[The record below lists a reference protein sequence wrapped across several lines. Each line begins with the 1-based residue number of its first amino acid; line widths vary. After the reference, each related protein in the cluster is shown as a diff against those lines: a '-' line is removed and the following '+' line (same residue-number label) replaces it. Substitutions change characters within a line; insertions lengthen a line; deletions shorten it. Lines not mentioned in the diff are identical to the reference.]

1 MNKALKQ
8 SVKYQCRNVTIQ
20 KLIAVI
26 VVLKNVVN
34 NCFRRLFIIQEK
46 SIPATSVEN
55 LKIVD
60 QSLKL

>member
-8 SVKYQCRNVTIQ
+8 SVKYQCRNVTMQ

-26 VVLKNVVN
+26 VVLKNAVN
-34 NCFRRLFIIQEK
+34 NWFRRLFIIQEK
-46 SIPATSVEN
+46 SIPATSVVN